1 MWTHLTSL
9 IEAEDGGTVAEFS
22 LFMGMLVIAG
32 AGFFC
37 FTAGQFREV
46 FQSSYSMK

>member
-1 MWTHLTSL
+1 MRKNLATL
-9 IEAEDGGTVAEFS
+9 ILAEDGSTFAELS

-37 FTAGQFREV
+37 FTAGQFRDV
-46 FQSSYSMK
+46 FQASYSIK

>member
-1 MWTHLTSL
+1 MSNLLTSL
-9 IEAEDGGTVAEFS
+9 IAKEDGGTVAEFS

-37 FTAGQFREV
+37 FTAGQFRDV
-46 FQSSYSMK
+46 FQASYSIK

>member
-1 MWTHLTSL
+1 MWTHLPNL
-9 IEAEDGGTVAEFS
+9 ILAEDGGTIAEFS

-37 FTAGQFREV
+37 FTAGQFRDV
-46 FQSSYSMK
+46 FQSSYSIK